1 MTYLNCPRCK
11 LAIPRSRTRL
21 RLEHC
26 PRCIARAR
34 MPIRLYEAPEPER
47 PALLADVPTQAP

>member
-11 LAIPRSRTRL
+11 LAIRRPRERL
-21 RLEHC
+21 RIEYC
-26 PRCIARAR
+26 PRCMARVR
-34 MPIRLYEAPEPER
+34 MAVRLYEAPEPER